1 MIARGSSRE
10 RCTSKVPD
18 KPERGEA
25 QGRNDPWRSPN
36 AWLINERTQ
45 HRGSGPQ
52 TGNTQ
57 AQKSIEA
64 DILDPQGSPFFVHHC
79 Y

>member
-1 MIARGSSRE
+1 MIDRGSSRE

-18 KPERGEA
+18 KPERGKA
-25 QGRNDPWRSPN
+25 QGRNDPWRSPK
-36 AWLINERTQ
+36 AWLIDERTRR
-45 HRGSGPQ
+45 RGNGPQ

-64 DILDPQGSPFFVHHC
+64 EILDPQVSPFFVQN
-79 Y
+79 